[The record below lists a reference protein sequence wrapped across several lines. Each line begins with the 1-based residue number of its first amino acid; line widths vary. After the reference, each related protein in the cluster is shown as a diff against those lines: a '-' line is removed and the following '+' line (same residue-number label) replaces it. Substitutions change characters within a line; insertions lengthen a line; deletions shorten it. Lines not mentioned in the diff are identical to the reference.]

1 MKDMKLI
8 VVILSVAFLL
18 LPNLERVALAEETE
32 TRYYAKVMEENIYL
46 YSNPFDSSENLLF
59 ELPKSYFVI
68 LTGKAENDFYI
79 AQYNGVIGYV
89 KRDQV
94 SPMNGTPQTPFA
106 QSTFRVYDMDGLEM
120 FSIPSYSDENFV
132 TTVPYLSE
140 NLTYYGS
147 ITGQVAVP
155 EKSGE
160 WYYCAYSDGERSFR
174 GYLYSVFCDKL
185 TEIVENTE
193 SFPLITDELFP
204 EPSSSIGSL
213 SPTAQVFI
221 ILAISLP
228 CAFILYLLIR
238 PTLASKS
245 GIKREKKGKFKR
257 KGKCDYFEFDEKDLG

>member
-8 VVILSVAFLL
+8 VTFLSLIFLFT
-18 LPNLERVALAEETE
+18 PNINFMTLAEESE
-32 TRYYAKVMEENIYL
+32 TKYYAKVMEENIYL

-68 LTGKAENDFYI
+68 LTGKAENDFYV
-79 AQYNGVIGYV
+79 AYYDGVVGYV

-94 SPMNGTPQTPFA
+94 SPMNGIPQTPFA
-106 QSTFRVYDMDGLEM
+106 QSTFRVYDMNGLDM
-120 FSIPSYSDENFV
+120 FSSPSYNDENFV
-132 TTVPYLSE
+132 TTVPYLTD

-160 WYYCAYSDGERSFR
+160 WYYCSYSDGEKSFR

-185 TEIVENTE
+185 TKIEENSE

-204 EPSSSIGSL
+204 EPTSSIGSL
-213 SPTAQVFI
+213 NPTAQVFI

-238 PTLASKS
+238 PTLSSKS